1 MICYWA
7 QNICYNSTFWEG
19 ENFCIPLFLKILY
32 ILHFY
37 VLKNGKKNTFS
48 IHLNT
53 FEKKIARCYILVET
67 KTYQNNNSSCILI
80 VINHS
85 IFTVHV
91 QFVKSLFI
99 EMSHEKYVGYILS
112 NDRQLVLY
120 LVSLKKKKITSIYL
134 TKMYNFFLLYWIC
147 V

>member
-80 VINHS
+80 VINHL
-85 IFTVHV
+85 IFTVREIIVHL
-91 QFVKSLFI
+91 K
-99 EMSHEKYVGYILS
+99 MSHEKYVAYVQS
-112 NDRQLVLY
+112 KDRQFVLY
-120 LVSLKKKKITSIYL
+120 FQSCVKKKKKTRYKDLIH
-134 TKMYNFFLLYWIC
+134 MF
-147 V
+147 